1 MDSIKGQA
9 VISDAKIR
17 FHKDVKTVDTE
28 KLTIDYKDDTLS
40 FDLEKPIYNKSKIYG
55 SRVDIPNLTSL
66 EKGRVI
72 VDLKTKSILNSD
84 ILEILNAY
92 KIKLPLRQK
101 SGNLDSSLV
110 LNIPY
115 LPSKKMSVDGL
126 FKVKDGVLKL
136 NNFEF
141 LAKKAD
147 VILKDNDVIIKNSHV
162 IHKDMIDA
170 NLDLKIDTKKSLAKG
185 NAKINS
191 FGIKSD
197 GDSIVNISNLNT
209 DLDINFKDNTRI
221 DLKALK
227 TKLDIQKEYIN
238 IDISDLSI
246 IHPYSK
252 LLKTIDIKEG
262 DLNVKVFDENNID
275 FKVNAKKLDFPF
287 EKDGKKNYN
296 FKC

>member
-115 LPSKKMSVDGL
+115 LPSKK
-126 FKVKDGVLKL
+126 
-136 NNFEF
+136 NE
-141 LAKKAD
+141 
-147 VILKDNDVIIKNSHV
+147 
-162 IHKDMIDA
+162 
-170 NLDLKIDTKKSLAKG
+170 
-185 NAKINS
+185 
-191 FGIKSD
+191 
-197 GDSIVNISNLNT
+197 
-209 DLDINFKDNTRI
+209 
-221 DLKALK
+221 
-227 TKLDIQKEYIN
+227 
-238 IDISDLSI
+238 
-246 IHPYSK
+246 
-252 LLKTIDIKEG
+252 
-262 DLNVKVFDENNID
+262 
-275 FKVNAKKLDFPF
+275 
-287 EKDGKKNYN
+287 
-296 FKC
+296 C